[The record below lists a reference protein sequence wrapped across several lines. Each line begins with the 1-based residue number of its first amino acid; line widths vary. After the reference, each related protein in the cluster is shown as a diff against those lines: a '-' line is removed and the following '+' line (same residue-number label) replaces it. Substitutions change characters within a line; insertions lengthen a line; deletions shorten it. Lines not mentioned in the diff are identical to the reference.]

1 MPTSTPKKRTST
13 RSTARKAT
21 TRKRSSKSA
30 PTNDQT
36 EAATSNDAGQAA
48 RRLPSGLPEQLM
60 IVLAAIA
67 FGLVGL
73 FVHILFV
80 VSLVLMALLLG
91 LLASEARGQ
100 RGRGIVAEVVNEAK
114 VVIDDVKK
122 PGTLTSD
129 TSTDDSP
136 ASETAS

>member
-1 MPTSTPKKRTST
+1 
-13 RSTARKAT
+13 
-21 TRKRSSKSA
+21 
-30 PTNDQT
+30 
-36 EAATSNDAGQAA
+36 
-48 RRLPSGLPEQLM
+48 M

-100 RGRGIVAEVVNEAK
+100 SRRGIVAEVVNEAK

-122 PGTLTSD
+122 PGELTTD
-129 TSTDDSP
+129 TSSDD
-136 ASETAS
+136 AAATETES